1 MHSPFEINVL
11 INHAQGHFEFFCDL
25 TAGNATLM
33 KLPRQLYIALPV
45 FG

>member
-11 INHAQGHFEFFCDL
+11 INHAQGHFEFFRDL
-25 TAGNATLM
+25 TAGSTTPM
-33 KLPRQLYIALPV
+33 KLPCQFYIALPV